1 MASAWM
7 PAGAWDKQSLAEVES
22 EGLLPL
28 QQAMQ
33 AVAAPGGASGADEAK
48 QVMQMAAM
56 RILSG
61 IALVHQVTDSRIPTT
76 SGCQI

>member
-1 MASAWM
+1 M
-7 PAGAWDKQSLAEVES
+7 PAGAWNERSLAEVES

-28 QQAMQ
+28 QMAMQ
-33 AVAAPGGASGADEAK
+33 AVSDPGGGSEPAETT

-61 IALVHQVTDSRIPTT
+61 IALVHAVIDSR
-76 SGCQI
+76 